1 MCHYVSSVAILAQVC
16 CLVPPPPSGTSRT
29 NQAQKWPRVTVKVQR
44 VAPLPCMCSMV
55 CAVPGHQS
63 MLAGPPFQGVR
74 MTLGTPGEVDRNL
87 TL

>member
-1 MCHYVSSVAILAQVC
+1 MFPYVDLHVVWQNYPA
-16 CLVPPPPSGTSRT
+16 G
-29 NQAQKWPRVTVKVQR
+29 VT
-44 VAPLPCMCSMV
+44 LPCMCSMV